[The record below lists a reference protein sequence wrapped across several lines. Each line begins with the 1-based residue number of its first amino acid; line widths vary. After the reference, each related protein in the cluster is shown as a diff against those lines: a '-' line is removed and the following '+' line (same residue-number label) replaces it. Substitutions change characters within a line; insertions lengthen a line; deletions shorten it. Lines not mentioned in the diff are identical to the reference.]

1 LSLTFKPRTALS
13 SRPAKPGP
21 IPPPVWFAF
30 TAGDRPRALR
40 GPSPLLSSLLL
51 SMTNTD
57 SLSID
62 DLAAL
67 IELVSTNNQ
76 YNDGDDLLYWEGLL
90 ARLTY
95 SYRHYNDDL

>member
-1 LSLTFKPRTALS
+1 
-13 SRPAKPGP
+13 
-21 IPPPVWFAF
+21 
-30 TAGDRPRALR
+30 
-40 GPSPLLSSLLL
+40 
-51 SMTNTD
+51 MTNTD

-90 ARLTY
+90 ARLIY